1 VVTVETV
8 FRNGFEPQQLVMPH
22 ITVHQALA
30 FFQAHDLSIQLVS
43 LMLFNLSVELVS
55 LMVQEFESWWGQGEA
70 AYCCL

>member
-1 VVTVETV
+1 
-8 FRNGFEPQQLVMPH
+8 MPH

-55 LMVQEFESWWGQGEA
+55 LMVQEFESWWGQGKQLIVVCNE
-70 AYCCL
+70 CLLFQTGVK